1 MRGNQKYRIL
11 KLEYYSESVK
21 SSHVSHFYDI
31 FSINFANISLQHY
44 PSNYYFAQLF
54 LFVTIF
60 VFSMSYSATKTVIRL
75 CKILSK
81 QLLLF
86 IATIFVLMSY
96 SATKTDIR
104 LFSVVFPLYITLVRL
119 GAHISVVD
127 CANSLCKAV
136 VSAARAPQRGPLG
149 GRVQCHYEGG
159 TLTGASNE
167 PSQRFHSHIQDI
179 MLDGCMPESAFNQE
193 KVLIFAK
200 VHCELQHL
208 HRHWGSCMRVYC

>member
-31 FSINFANISLQHY
+31 FNINFANISLQHY
-44 PSNYYFAQLF
+44 PSNYYFVQLF

-60 VFSMSYSATKTVIRL
+60 VFSMSYSATKTVIRH

-86 IATIFVLMSY
+86 NATIFVLMWY
-96 SATKTDIR
+96 STTKTDIR
-104 LFSVVFPLYITLVRL
+104 LFSVVFPLYITLVRP
-119 GAHISVVD
+119 HISVVD

-136 VSAARAPQRGPLG
+136 VAAARAPQRGPLG

-159 TLTGASNE
+159 SLTGASNE
-167 PSQRFHSHIQDI
+167 PSRRFHNHI
-179 MLDGCMPESAFNQE
+179 
-193 KVLIFAK
+193 
-200 VHCELQHL
+200 
-208 HRHWGSCMRVYC
+208 